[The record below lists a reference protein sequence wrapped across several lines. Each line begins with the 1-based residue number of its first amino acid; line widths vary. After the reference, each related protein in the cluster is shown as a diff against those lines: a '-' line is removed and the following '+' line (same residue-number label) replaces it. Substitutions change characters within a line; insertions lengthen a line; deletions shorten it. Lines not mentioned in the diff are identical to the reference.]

1 MANSPGPYNESTSQL
16 GQSQFNRL
24 GIPGKYHS
32 AVTVATTTTQSFTG
46 SHYGYG
52 AFMLGAGADDAATKI
67 FVAGGGV
74 IAGTDLSTE
83 TIYDISPSAVQS
95 TGGNI
100 FVFKRQQ

>member
-74 IAGTDLSTE
+74 LEGPDLTE
-83 TIYDISPSAVQS
+83 KTIYDISPSAVQS

>member
-52 AFMLGAGADDAATKI
+52 AFMLGASANDAATKI

-74 IAGTDLSTE
+74 IAGPDLSTG

>member
-1 MANSPGPYNESTSQL
+1 MANSPGPYNPSTSQL
-16 GQSQFNRL
+16 DQSQFDRL

-32 AVTVATTTTQSFTG
+32 AVTVATATSQSFTG

-52 AFMLGAGADDAATKI
+52 AFMLGAGAKDVATKI
-67 FVAGGGV
+67 FIVGGGV
-74 IAGTDLSTE
+74 LAGPDLAE
-83 TIYDISPSAVQS
+83 QTIYDIAPAAVQS